1 MAVLEETI
9 YILSNGNEVPE
20 SWLLEQA
27 DLAKLSL
34 KELLA
39 KNPDI
44 SIKPEEML
52 PYGYDET
59 KSTKYNP
66 EYWKG
71 EEKQEELTTLVD
83 KYLNKEFLT
92 IQEELLVSDYIDS
105 DDYVQEEV
113 EETYYPEKLVSL
125 TPEGEQIWQTTDDEE
140 KVGAKEITFD
150 EFDAFESED
159 EALEVLEKKYPYL
172 KFDIP
177 VVVDG
182 SIGGGWGADII
193 QVTNPENDETFDL
206 FLNTAYNRKNNP
218 NYGGEARAFYLDS
231 DQKKKLRQTGGFLS
245 PNWLGPIDGKE
256 IYNKFISFAMSSR
269 FGEDGKPTTKVKSL
283 EDLETF
289 EGQFLLDDGT
299 YQQLTPEI
307 TEDAIELIRQDK
319 TGELTPERAIEII
332 INSPEEYRSSRWLQ
346 WDKNLLNENIKIKQ
360 DLQDQVGEMIK
371 GGFNPNRLDVL
382 NIEALIS
389 LGMPE
394 EVVQVSAGQFIDRQ
408 GQVRQSAVEAQKK
421 EQIRNWLSTTDE
433 GQVIMN
439 KYNQV
444 QIDKS
449 VKNVSDKYVNIA
461 DDEVDRTQYDNE
473 VEYKAAVEKRA
484 TELQNEA
491 LDETGDKVLAA
502 EYGNF
507 GMSQENLDKV
517 YALRDK
523 IKSEDVNE
531 DGIVDG
537 DDDWERNKLEY
548 EYLNIARA
556 MVGDSEIRLLKNA
569 DGTWKDGVKQEQKN
583 QALANQQKQL
593 SNFEN
598 YLFSSNND
606 LNNIFNRQNAELYTI
621 AEELVNKGYSET
633 MLEGSFGQQ
642 IGEGI
647 SRFAAW
653 STGIDPGLVGT
664 AKSDFEKLQKWVET
678 GEMPVYLTTLPTG
691 NDPLLDRYNELL
703 QDRTTLLL
711 AKSLNLDVSTFG
723 RAKGHWYSGAERM
736 WNSMNENWLPAV
748 GGEQLGEAEMRNRFT
763 QNILKNELGFELTEQ
778 QNHEA
783 SLQIDTWERAGASVP
798 GFTRMAAEMALTYAL
813 TGGVGNLTN
822 FISGI
827 ARNSAAFA
835 VKRWGL
841 SLSSAKMYSKY
852 VTGVGVEYVGLLGSN
867 TIGSN
872 VFRQEGIENPLLFAM
887 GSRFGHG
894 LLAKTG
900 NMYSSAIRKYAAHNP
915 RFRNALDKVY
925 KFPGTATGLG
935 ALKFTAAPVGGVVG
949 IKSGEF
955 LTGLAD
961 VAIGDKD
968 MSALWNE
975 VTDSDSL
982 METYMALMF
991 MKGSRPDQFV
1001 KGAVETFRYEV
1012 DVLRRNNPG
1021 WNQLRRTLGMK
1032 TVDDKDVEVHEDD
1045 GGWAYAADAIDF
1057 HKEVDA
1063 ALEIQINKLKQK
1075 NLPPKQ
1081 YQEQLRKLKF
1091 SANRLKLKPALDQI
1105 SRDFEAQD
1113 LKPLRN
1119 ELTSVAKNLASSG
1132 VELSV
1137 DNILVLSESGWGNG
1151 GSSPILELMANGF
1164 TEIQATNLFKFSQRM
1179 QNEAQFVF
1187 GNNVNAP
1194 GFKKYV
1200 KESIKESQ
1208 LEVDRSSLDTQLKEK
1223 SISSAAYEVKK
1234 SQLDLKQK
1242 EIDLEKKKLIN
1253 QEDIERAGRS
1263 AKTVKEYKKA
1273 GFEIIEGG
1281 NEVIAEARKE
1291 IGGEFKET
1299 EIGLQGI
1306 NPKTGKGVILI
1317 NTDAQ
1322 KRYKKGST
1330 VIHEGWHF
1338 PFEKKLNS
1346 MSKKDAIKYVQ
1357 DFEQALKNKGLHT
1370 QVLQEMFE
1378 RPGFV
1383 NEIIK
1388 NLDVPDGMWNTLD
1401 IDGKVKLYEA
1411 ALKNGMKMPLSEA
1424 KEFINE
1430 FIELEND
1437 GRFDYAIGSKK
1448 IKKIRKENKEKEVTD
1463 IEFKTGKD
1471 IVDFVM
1477 SGGTRRTG
1485 VVEALAKSK
1494 TEYEASMKGKKSEL
1508 SASEKGPV
1516 KIEDIKS
1523 VGKDAEVISAKQVEK
1538 IIGRVA
1544 GAAWNKYGSRIP
1556 KNIAEA
1562 AGVTRRSYI
1571 ESAKSE
1577 LASSKWIKKW
1587 NGDKQPFNQ
1596 YVANKGMLELK
1607 TLATELGVESKD
1619 APVKKR
1625 ISDKVDSEGKREF
1638 DVASK
1643 DMTPEEA
1650 MISKQSKDK
1659 SKEKLDRQVSMFEGK
1674 EAKAKEK
1681 EISNIFKDLSK
1692 KEIEVRSKK
1701 GLAGTPKEELTKVAE
1716 LLFDIDGTK
1725 VTDLSK
1731 SSYPSVDL
1739 VNPKTGKKLTPKQ
1752 IEKGVK
1758 GILDAKDFV
1767 NIRDYFKDP
1776 SNLNR
1781 FLKTLPEY
1789 NITGMESRINQQG
1802 EIIDVSRDVL
1812 GKGIRLTDRVY
1823 DYFYEPYIDPTGKIT
1838 SPKGRSKGLTT
1849 QTPVKR
1855 LKPKFRD
1862 KISKEVIAQLRK
1874 DLLLDVKAEELIDV
1888 YDRTLHGQLVKG
1900 MAKLEAM
1907 KVANEATRK
1916 PLPKETPTEKQL
1928 YANVRAAVSRM
1939 QASEKGGIHSSIKK
1953 IAGELDR
1960 TDPESVKR
1968 MTDVILKDMLPVF
1981 KELIYALIKP
1991 STIGAAGARATT
2003 KSKAGAVDRWF
2014 LWINDVMSGRKQ
2026 TPLSLSETQAYVE
2039 AGLLG
2044 EISTLIKAIEAKGI
2058 KEKSRKDRGLEES
2071 FASEQTLKNID
2082 YNLKN
2087 LKELQG
2093 AYKNIIKKFKKVY
2106 DNNPDTLPVL
2116 KEFLYHPNANAH
2128 IGKNFSLMRSKQKGA
2143 TETNKYEEHG
2153 YQFGNWAKRTLE
2165 AITHKNPKALE
2176 GWLNWSAKNYYQ
2188 TAFNKTTKILSIE
2201 GDMRTYQGIVDLT
2214 YGDWKAQ
2221 SQEHPFLKEALDKA
2235 FKTGDFSKV
2244 PPSEIRFFNEHF
2256 TLNPNVL
2263 FKDGKSFA
2271 KIYNVEV
2278 PKSLENNPNI
2288 IKIQG
2293 RLIFEQMTTPLTAKQ
2308 AREIIKLETRKEIV
2322 AEQNKA
2328 RKFDLKELEKP
2339 GVLNLNKR
2347 MPNSDLVNKAGKI
2360 DKALDLARKMKKPI
2374 KKARVFDFDDTVART
2389 KSNVL
2394 YEMPDGKKGKITAEE
2409 FAKKGEIMEA
2419 EGAVWDF
2426 SEFNKVIDG
2435 KKGPLFEVM
2444 KRMKEAAG
2452 DRDLFILT
2460 ARAPE
2465 AAPAIHRFLKEMGI
2479 DIPLENIKGL
2489 KDSSPYAKSDWIID
2503 KAAEGY
2509 NDFYFADDHIAN
2521 VKAVRDVLEQIDVKS
2536 KVQQAKMNASERL
2549 DKEFNKILE
2558 EKSGIEWY
2566 KEFSETKGKLVGAKK
2581 GRGKF
2586 FLPPGAEDFTGLIYP
2601 TLGKGKKGD
2610 AQLKWYN
2617 DNLIKPYTRATRN
2630 LAADKI
2636 QLMTDFKGLKKK
2648 LDIPKD
2654 LRKNTDVGYT
2664 KEQIARIY
2672 LWNKMGEKIPG
2683 ISKKDLKEVLDVVE
2697 KDAVLRTFADQI
2709 LEITKGD
2716 GYSKPSKEWLAGTIT
2731 TDLINLLNKTKR
2743 AKYLQEWSE
2752 NIDVVFSKKNLN
2764 KLEAI
2769 YGPKYRTALENS
2781 ILRMKTGRNRTSTG
2795 NKASDR
2801 LLDYINGAQGTI
2813 MFLNMRSA
2821 VLQSISA
2828 ANFINVSFN
2837 NPIKAGKAFIN
2848 QKRYWKDFMSIMN
2861 SDYLVGRRQGLK
2873 LNISESEI
2881 SEAAAGSTNKAKAVI
2896 NYILEKGYAPT
2907 KFMDS
2912 FAIASGGATW
2922 YRNKIKDL
2930 MKKEGLSEAEAQKK
2944 AFEEFM
2950 EISEKSQQSSD
2961 PSKISAQ
2968 QASDKG
2974 RIFLQFVNT
2983 PMQYTRLQKRAV
2995 QDLAN
3000 KRGDWKANIS
3010 KILYYGVVQNLWFNA
3025 MQQGLFALGFGDDEI
3040 NEKEETKIINTANGM
3055 ADSILRG
3062 TGFAG
3067 MTLSVLKNTVID
3079 LYRRSGKKL
3088 PNYRDAWVKLL
3099 EFSPAVKSKVSKL
3112 RSAAW
3117 PFDTKKGREEIKEKG
3132 FSLDNPAYE
3141 SLAKVISA
3149 VTNIPLDRLYS
3160 KYNNLSAMMSEDTET
3175 WKDIALFLGW
3185 PEYQLEEGGTVADDL
3200 SRNISELNKVEQIIV
3215 LEKLGVSAEEIKDL
3229 KKEGDR
3235 VNKMMELYNKD
3246 KEKVEKI
3253 LKEELKEKPKT
3264 KEDELKIKIYKYSKQ
3279 EQVMILEK
3287 LGVNKKSI
3295 KDLKTEK
3302 QRVDKINS
3310 LYNENSKDTDKV
3322 FGEVENYV
3330 PPKPS
3335 KREVRF
3341 EKLKDKT
3348 KNEQIL
3354 LLLEYGLNRREI
3366 QDLYYEN
3373 NRVAKII
3380 ELQDK

>member
-1 MAVLEETI
+1 MEETI

-27 DLAKLSL
+27 DLADLSL
-34 KELLA
+34 EELLG

-44 SIKPEEML
+44 SVKAEEIL
-52 PYGYDET
+52 PYGYDAEDDENLVGKEIIDPRGQRSELVDEDIIEEDIEDIDPVKAGGDIT
-59 KSTKYNP
+59 FEDFDNVP
-66 EYWKG
+66 E
-71 EEKQEELTTLVD
+71 EELVVKLEKTYGD
-83 KYLNKEFLT
+83 YL
-92 IQEELLVSDYIDS
+92 
-105 DDYVQEEV
+105 
-113 EETYYPEKLVSL
+113 
-125 TPEGEQIWQTTDDEE
+125 
-140 KVGAKEITFD
+140 
-150 EFDAFESED
+150 EFDQ
-159 EALEVLEKKYPYL
+159 
-172 KFDIP
+172 P
-177 VVVDG
+177 VIVD
-182 SIGGGWGADII
+182 SKLGGGWQKDVI
-193 QVTNPENDETFDL
+193 QVTNKETGQSRDFV
-206 FLNTAYNRKNNP
+206 LNTDYNKDKGVEGIMP
-218 NYGGEARAFYLDS
+218 A
-231 DQKKKLRQTGGFLS
+231 
-245 PNWLGPIDGKE
+245 KE
-256 IYNKFISFAMSSR
+256 IYNNFIDFAMTSR
-269 FGEDGKPTTKVKSL
+269 FKEGGESKTIRSL
-283 EDLETF
+283 RDLETF
-289 EGQFLLDDGT
+289 EGQFLLDDGS
-299 YQQLTPEI
+299 YQQVTPEI
-307 TEDAIELIRQDK
+307 TADAIELIRQD
-319 TGELTPERAIEII
+319 TEGTLTPSAAIEMVVK
-332 INSPEEYRSSRWLQ
+332 SPEEYKSTRWLT
-346 WDKNLLNENIKIKQ
+346 WEADLLNKKNEEKLA
-360 DLQDQVGEMIK
+360 LQDVVEEKINE
-371 GGFNPNRLDVL
+371 GFNPNRLDVL
-382 NIEALIS
+382 NIETLIS
-389 LGMPE
+389 LGMPA
-394 EVVQVSAGQFIDRQ
+394 EVAQVSAGQFTDRQ
-408 GQVRQSAVEAQKK
+408 GQVQQSAVEAQKK
-421 EQIRNWLSTTDE
+421 DQIRNWLSTTEE
-433 GQVIMN
+433 GQWITN
-439 KYNQV
+439 KYNQIQV
-444 QIDKS
+444 DQEEQKISDEFYNEA
-449 VKNVSDKYVNIA
+449 KNSTDESQYSDKNQYEIA
-461 DDEVDRTQYDNE
+461 VR
-473 VEYKAAVEKRA
+473 KKA
-484 TELQNEA
+484 TELQNKA
-491 LDETGDKVLAA
+491 LNDLGDEVLAA
-502 EYGNF
+502 DYDNF
-507 GMSQENLDKV
+507 GMSKENLNKV
-517 YALRDK
+517 YELRDK
-523 IKSEDVNE
+523 IKTEQDP
-531 DGIVDG
+531 GK
-537 DDDWERNKLEY
+537 RAFLENQ
-548 EYLNIARA
+548 YLNIART
-556 MVGDSEIRLLKNA
+556 MVADSTIGLLKNA
-569 DGTWKDGVKQEQKN
+569 DGTWKDGVKQ
-583 QALANQQKQL
+583 QQKDEAIAKQQQQVTKF
-593 SNFEN
+593 ND
-598 YLFSSNND
+598 YLFSSNDD
-606 LNNIFNRQNAELYTI
+606 LNNIFNKYNAELYTI
-621 AEELVNKGYSET
+621 AKELVSKGYIET
-633 MLEGSFGQQ
+633 MQEGSFAQQ
-642 IGEGI
+642 IGEGV
-647 SRFAAW
+647 SRLASW

-664 AKSDFEKLQKWVET
+664 AKSDFEKLNTWLET
-678 GEMPVYLTTLPTG
+678 GEMPLKLTTLPTG
-691 NDPLLDRYNELL
+691 NDPLLERYNELL

-711 AKSLNLDVSTFG
+711 AKSLNVDPSTFG
-723 RAKGHWYSGAERM
+723 RAETGLGRM
-736 WNSMNENWLPAV
+736 VDAMNENWFPAI

-763 QNILKNELGFELTEQ
+763 QNILKDELGFELTEE
-778 QNHEA
+778 QNYEA

-798 GFTRMAAEMALTYAL
+798 AFARMGAEMALTYAL

-822 FISGI
+822 LISGLS
-827 ARNSAAFA
+827 RSSAAFG
-835 VKRWGL
+835 VKKLGL
-841 SLSSAKMYSKY
+841 SLASAKVFSRYA
-852 VTGVGVEYVGLLGSN
+852 TGVGVEYVGLLGSN

-900 NMYSSAIRKYAAHNP
+900 NMYSSAINKYAAANP
-915 RFRNALDKVY
+915 RFRRALDKIADA
-925 KFPGTATGLG
+925 PGTATASG
-935 ALKFTAAPVGGVVG
+935 ALKFATAPVGGVVG

-961 VAIGDKD
+961 VALGDKE
-968 MSALWNE
+968 MSTLWEE
-975 VTDSDSL
+975 VTDADSL
-982 METYMALMF
+982 METYMALVF

-1001 KGAVETFRYEV
+1001 KGAVETFRREV
-1012 DVLRRNNPG
+1012 DVLKGNNPG
-1021 WNQLRRTLGMK
+1021 WNQLRRSLGMK
-1032 TVDDKDVEVHEDD
+1032 ATNDTDKSYEEM
-1045 GGWAYAADAIDF
+1045 DF
-1057 HKEVDA
+1057 YQEVDA
-1063 ALEIQINKLKQK
+1063 ALDIKINELKQK
-1075 NLPPKQ
+1075 NLPKKQ

-1091 SANRLKLKPALDQI
+1091 SANRLKLKPTLDQI
-1105 SRDFEAQD
+1105 SREFEASDKQS
-1113 LKPLRN
+1113 LGN
-1119 ELTSVAKNLASSG
+1119 ELTSVARNLAKSG

-1137 DNILVLSESGWGNG
+1137 DNILVLSESGWANG
-1151 GSSPILELMANGF
+1151 GSSPIIELMANGF
-1164 TEIQATNLFKFSQRM
+1164 TEIQATNLYKFSQRIQSEGM
-1179 QNEAQFVF
+1179 IMF
-1187 GNNVNAP
+1187 GNNVNSP
-1194 GFKKYV
+1194 GFKKYI

-1208 LEVDRSSLDTQLKEK
+1208 LEVDKSSLDKQLKEG

-1242 EIDLEKKKLIN
+1242 EIDFEKKKLIN

-1263 AKTVKEYKKA
+1263 AETVKEYKEA

-1322 KRYKKGST
+1322 KRFKKGST

-1346 MSKKDAIKYVQ
+1346 MSERDAIEYIQ
-1357 DFEQALKNKGLHT
+1357 DFEKALKSKGLHK

-1388 NLDVPDGMWNTLD
+1388 NVDIPDGMWNTLD
-1401 IDGKVKLYEA
+1401 IDGKVELYEA
-1411 ALKNGMKMPLSEA
+1411 ALKSGMKMPLSEA

-1437 GRFDYAIGSKK
+1437 GRFDYAIGEKK
-1448 IKKIRKENKEKEVTD
+1448 IKKIRKENKEREVAD
-1463 IEFKTGKD
+1463 IEFETGKD

-1485 VVEALAKSK
+1485 AVKALAESK
-1494 TEYEASMKGKKSEL
+1494 TEYEASMKGKKPEI

-1523 VGKDAEVISAKQVEK
+1523 VGKDGEVISASQVEK

-1544 GAAWNKYGSRIP
+1544 GAAWRQYGSRIP
-1556 KNIAEA
+1556 RNIAAA
-1562 AGVTRRSYI
+1562 AGVTRRSYV
-1571 ESAKSE
+1571 ESAKAE
-1577 LASSKWIKKW
+1577 LYKPTKGPQWIRKW

-1596 YVANKGMLELK
+1596 YVANKGMLELN
-1607 TLATELGVESKD
+1607 TLATKLGVESKD

-1643 DMTPEEA
+1643 DMTPEER
-1650 MISKQSKDK
+1650 MISKESKDK
-1659 SKEKLDRQVSMFEGK
+1659 SKEKLDRQVSVFEGK

-1692 KEIEVRSKK
+1692 KEIEARSKK

-1725 VTDLSK
+1725 VTDLTK

-1739 VNPKTGKKLTPKQ
+1739 VDPKTGKILTAKQ

-1758 GILDAKDFV
+1758 GVLDAKDFV

-1789 NITGMESRINQQG
+1789 NITGMKSRINQQG
-1802 EIIDVSRDVL
+1802 EVIDVSRDVL
-1812 GKGIRLTDRVY
+1812 GKGMRLTDRVY

-1874 DLLLDVKAEELIDV
+1874 DLLLDVKTEKLIDV
-1888 YDRTLHGQLVKG
+1888 YDRTLHGQLMKG
-1900 MAKLEAM
+1900 MAKLETM

-1916 PLPKETPTEKQL
+1916 GLPKDTDIAKKL
-1928 YANVRAAVSRM
+1928 VADLRAGASDFQTSERM
-1939 QASEKGGIHSSIKK
+1939 TQK
-1953 IAGELDR
+1953 
-1960 TDPESVKR
+1960 KR
-1968 MTDVILKDMLPVF
+1968 MDKSMGSYDFYSDEQVRKAKKVILEKYGPIFGPALINRMFSDLLPSGSRGMKVFALQIALDPLGLQTQRLKRKLTKEEIQLEQDYIGQSETLLANDLILNIKELKAEIEKSDLKDNPAAKLIMDAFGKSQKLNKLTENLSNLKTRKEATKLLIDKF
-1981 KELIYALIKP
+1981 KEAYDANPK
-1991 STIGAAGARATT
+1991 AAEVLREFMYNN
-2003 KSKAGAVDRWF
+2003 KA
-2014 LWINDVMSGRKQ
+2014 SGMM
-2026 TPLSLSETQAYVE
+2026 
-2039 AGLLG
+2039 G
-2044 EISTLIKAIEAKGI
+2044 
-2058 KEKSRKDRGLEES
+2058 KD
-2071 FASEQTLKNID
+2071 A
-2082 YNLKN
+2082 
-2087 LKELQG
+2087 
-2093 AYKNIIKKFKKVY
+2093 A
-2106 DNNPDTLPVL
+2106 
-2116 KEFLYHPNANAH
+2116 
-2128 IGKNFSLMRSKQKGA
+2128 LMRGKQKGA
-2143 TETNKYEEHG
+2143 TETNKYEEHT
-2153 YQFGNWAKRTLE
+2153 YPFSSWAIRTMD
-2165 AITHKNPKALE
+2165 AITGKNPKVLE
-2176 GWLNWSAKNYYQ
+2176 GWKEWSAENYYQ
-2188 TAFNKTTKILSIE
+2188 IAFNKTTKMLSIE

-2221 SQEHPFLKEALDKA
+2221 SQEHPLLREALDKA

-2244 PPSEIRFFNEHF
+2244 PPSEIRFFNENF

-2288 IKIQG
+2288 IKRQG
-2293 RLIFEQMTTPLTAKQ
+2293 ELIYEQITTPLTAKQ
-2308 AREIIKLETRKEIV
+2308 AREIIKLVTRKEIV
-2322 AEQNKA
+2322 AEQTKA
-2328 RKFDLKELEKP
+2328 RKFDLKELEQP
-2339 GVLNLNKR
+2339 RVLNLSER
-2347 MPNSDLVNKAGKI
+2347 MSNSDLVNKAGKI

-2394 YEMPDGKKGKITAEE
+2394 YEMPDGKKGKLTAEQ
-2409 FAKKGEIMEA
+2409 FAKKGEMMEA

-2426 SEFNKVIDG
+2426 SEFNKVVDG

-2444 KRMKEAAG
+2444 KRMKDAAG

-2460 ARAPE
+2460 ARSSE
-2465 AAPAIHRFLKEMGI
+2465 AAPAIHKFLKEMGI
-2479 DIPLENIKGL
+2479 DIPLENIRGL
-2489 KDSSPYAKSDWIID
+2489 GDSSPYAKSDWIIE

-2509 NDFYFADDHIAN
+2509 NDFYFADDAKSN

-2536 KVQQAKMNASERL
+2536 KVQQAKMNSSERL

-2586 FLPPGAEDFTGLIYP
+2586 FVSAGAEDFTGLIYP
-2601 TLGKGKKGD
+2601 TLGKGKKGE

-2617 DNLIKPYTRATRN
+2617 DNLINPYNRATRN
-2630 LAADKI
+2630 LAADKV
-2636 QLMTDFKGLKKK
+2636 QLMTDFKGLKKQ
-2648 LDIPKD
+2648 LNVPRD
-2654 LRKNTDVGYT
+2654 LRKSTNVGYT

-2683 ISKKDLKEVLDVVE
+2683 ISKRDLKEVLEVVE

-2716 GYSKPSKEWLAGTIT
+2716 GYSKPSQEWLSGTIT
-2731 TDLINLLNKTKR
+2731 TDLIDLLSKTKR
-2743 AKYLQEWSE
+2743 SKYLEEWTE

-2769 YGPKYRTALENS
+2769 YGPKYREALENS

-2795 NKASDR
+2795 NKASDK

-2837 NPIKAGKAFIN
+2837 NPIKAGRAFIN
-2848 QKRYWKDFMSIMN
+2848 QKRYWKDFVSIMN

-2930 MKKEGLSEAEAQKK
+2930 MKKEGLSEAEAQKQ

-2961 PSKISAQ
+2961 PSKISKQ
-2968 QASDKG
+2968 QASDMG

-2983 PMQYTRLQKRAV
+2983 PMQYVRLQKRAA

-3000 KRGDWKANIS
+3000 KRGDWKANVS

-3149 VTNIPLDRLYS
+3149 ATNIPLDRLYL

-3175 WKDIALFLGW
+3175 WKDVALFLGW
-3185 PEYQLEEGGTVADDL
+3185 PEYQLEEGGTIADDL
-3200 SRNISELNKVEQIIV
+3200 SRNISELNKTEQIIA

-3246 KEKVEKI
+3246 KKKVEKI

-3264 KEDELKIKIYKYSKQ
+3264 KEDELKIKIYKYSQK
-3279 EQVMILEK
+3279 EQVMILER

-3310 LYNENSKDTDKV
+3310 LYNENSKDTDKI
-3322 FGEVENYV
+3322 FNEVENYV

-3335 KREVRF
+3335 KKEVRF
-3341 EKLKDKT
+3341 KKLKDKT

-3354 LLLEYGLNRREI
+3354 LLLEYGLSRREI